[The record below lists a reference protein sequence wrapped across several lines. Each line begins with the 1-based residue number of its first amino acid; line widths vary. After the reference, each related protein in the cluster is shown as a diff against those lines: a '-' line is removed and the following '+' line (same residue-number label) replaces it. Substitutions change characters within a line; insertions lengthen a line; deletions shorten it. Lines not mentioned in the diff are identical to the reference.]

1 MARSEMTVHSFLV
14 LIQNDIN
21 SVSKIP
27 VANFCYLITPQT
39 HPGHGRC
46 VASCNF
52 NCAYFACP
60 TFPESKSKVHLKLRM
75 KLLTLV

>member
-1 MARSEMTVHSFLV
+1 MTVHSLLV

-27 VANFCYLITPQT
+27 VANFCHLTTPQT
-39 HPGHGRC
+39 HPGHRRC
-46 VASCNF
+46 LASCNF
-52 NCAYFACP
+52 NCACFACP
-60 TFPESKSKVHLKLRM
+60 TFPESKSNVLLKLRM